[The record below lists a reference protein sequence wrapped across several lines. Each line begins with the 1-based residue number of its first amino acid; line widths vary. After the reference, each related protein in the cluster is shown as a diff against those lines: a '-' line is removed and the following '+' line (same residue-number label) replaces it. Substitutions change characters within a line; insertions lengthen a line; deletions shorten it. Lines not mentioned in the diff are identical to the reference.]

1 MFGTAASVA
10 TLRLLVRLIAI
21 IVLIFMQVEAV
32 GVREK
37 EASDKQAS
45 DTRLSMLSSKR
56 INFSQNV
63 SVQHAED
70 TLY

>member
-1 MFGTAASVA
+1 
-10 TLRLLVRLIAI
+10 
-21 IVLIFMQVEAV
+21 MQVEAV